1 MNKNNPKRGVRKPIL
16 LENGWSQT
24 SVSQRSLNLAPWGEK
39 KKKTREMLQEGEVWK
54 IVIICCVNYY
64 ATVLALYLPTPNLL
78 ITFQEKEYGMKG
90 D

>member
-1 MNKNNPKRGVRKPIL
+1 
-16 LENGWSQT
+16 
-24 SVSQRSLNLAPWGEK
+24 
-39 KKKTREMLQEGEVWK
+39 MLQEGEVWK
-54 IVIICCVNYY
+54 IVIIGCVNYY